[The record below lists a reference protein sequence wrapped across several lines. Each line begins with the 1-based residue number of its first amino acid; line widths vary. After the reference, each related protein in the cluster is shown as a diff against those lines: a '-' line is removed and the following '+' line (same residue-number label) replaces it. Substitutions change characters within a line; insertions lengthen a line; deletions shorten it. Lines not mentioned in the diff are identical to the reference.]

1 MMTTI
6 SETTVWQR
14 NLASVI
20 RSGLIDR
27 AEVVELRGLHAVVG
41 IYKDGSYSAPLAKY
55 SERRRAEDAVAIVH
69 RLAEP
74 AALVEAN

>member
-1 MMTTI
+1 MITTL
-6 SETTVWQR
+6 SETTMWQR

-41 IYKDGSYSAPLAKY
+41 VYKDGSYTAPLAKY
-55 SERRRAEDAVAIVH
+55 SEFRRAEAAVAVVQS
-69 RLAEP
+69 LAEP
-74 AALVEAN
+74 SVPVEAN

>member
-1 MMTTI
+1 M

-20 RSGLIDR
+20 RSGLLDR

-41 IYKDGSYSAPLAKY
+41 VYNKDGSYTAPVAKY
-55 SERRRAEDAVAIVH
+55 SERRRAQDAVDVIH
-69 RLAEP
+69 RLAGTP
-74 AALVEAN
+74 VAVEAN